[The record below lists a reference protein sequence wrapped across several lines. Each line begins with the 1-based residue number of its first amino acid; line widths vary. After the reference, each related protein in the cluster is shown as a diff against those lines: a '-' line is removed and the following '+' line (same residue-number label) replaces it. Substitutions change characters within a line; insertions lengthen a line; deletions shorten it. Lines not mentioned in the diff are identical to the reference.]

1 MAAHFAFNGIQMNDR
16 NTLLARAALASALI
30 FSLAAC
36 GGDDG
41 ATPTPPPSPPPAP
54 APAPAPTARK
64 LAADYATRK
73 AVAYSPFR
81 SGNRD
86 TETITDTEVL
96 QDLQLLKQANFGLI
110 RLFDSSDAVSKL
122 TLQVIKDNNL
132 DIKVHL
138 GAYVIAGNDTFNTAE
153 IARAIKLATD
163 YPDIVEAVSVGN
175 ETMVSWSFNKF
186 TPAQIEAFLTTVR
199 AGVTQPVTTD
209 DNWALWAGAPDDLLK
224 KVDFVALH
232 TYALLDTVSAPG
244 QWDWQQAGV
253 PTAQRAAAMM
263 DASIAKAKSDY
274 TAARSHLDS
283 LGYTT
288 MPIVI
293 GETGWKATPTGGETM
308 RAHPVNQKMYV
319 DRLATWKAS
328 TGAPLN
334 IVYFEA
340 FDEPWKGGDDGW
352 GLFDVARQARYV
364 IQPLVPQS
372 EWEAGTWTDADAL
385 YYTAPVATGPVT
397 ASRYTLYAEQTNAGE
412 ALPSSAITWDAWQDG
427 QTSTAAEDTTTGAE
441 GAKSMKITP
450 TPLVWGWG
458 MTMNMRSGSENLVN
472 FQSAGSLHFSIKT
485 TYAGKIEVGFLT
497 GTSAN
502 ASLYDVYI
510 PIASGQYGYVNDGNW
525 HDVSI
530 PISDITPH
538 GAMAFGMTDPTKAK
552 LDLTTVTNPFVINDT
567 YAITGNTAGSTTP
580 IWVDNIYWSNATS
593 GSPTALTFSS
603 GFADGNRTVEGGAY
617 GGYSGSDLDGWNCG
631 APAQCGNGGT
641 TTSTATADQTGFY
654 YYYQTL
660 TPAAGEYV
668 GIFLQAP
675 GLTTG
680 ISSSADTPGMQLADQ
695 TTMRFTF
702 GQNPEWYASTTK
714 NVGVLLTLGKSYAG
728 GCNIKLVSIFT
739 PTAQAPTA
747 YSIPLSSFSFNK
759 DCGSGLT
766 VAQALAQQPVAQI
779 DFQGD
784 GGSAKITVGSTSTGA
799 NLSVPT
805 TGTPAV
811 YPTTL
816 VVNGAVS
823 FQ

>member
-1 MAAHFAFNGIQMNDR
+1 MNDR

-36 GGDDG
+36 GGDG
-41 ATPTPPPSPPPAP
+41 ASPTPPPPP

-81 SGNRD
+81 TGNRD
-86 TETITDTEVL
+86 TETITDTQVL

-110 RLFDSSDAVSKL
+110 RLFDSSDAVAKL
-122 TLQVIKDNNL
+122 TLRVIKANNL

-138 GAYVIAGNDTFNTAE
+138 GAYVIAGNDSFNTAE
-153 IARAIKLATD
+153 IARAIKLAND

-186 TPAQIEAFLTTVR
+186 TPAQIEAFLATVH
-199 AGVTQPVTTD
+199 AGITQPVTTD
-209 DNWALWAGAPDDLLK
+209 DNWALWAAAPDDLLK
-224 KVDFVALH
+224 AVDFVALH
-232 TYALLDTVSAPG
+232 TYSLLDTVSAPG
-244 QWDWQQAGV
+244 QWDWQQANV
-253 PTAQRAAAMM
+253 PAAQRAAAMM
-263 DASIAKAKSDY
+263 DASIAKAKADY
-274 TAARSHLDS
+274 GAARSHLDG

-293 GETGWKATPTGGETM
+293 GETGWKATPSGGETM

-319 DRLATWKAS
+319 DRLATWKSS

-352 GLFDVARQARYV
+352 GLFDVARKARYV
-364 IQPLVPQS
+364 IQGLVPQS
-372 EWEAGTWTDADAL
+372 EWEAGTYSDTDAL
-385 YYTAPVATGPVT
+385 YYIPPVATGPVT
-397 ASRYTLYAEQTNAGE
+397 ANRYTLYSEQTNAGE
-412 ALPSSAITWDAWQDG
+412 ALPSSTLTWDAWQDG
-427 QTSTAAEDTTTGAE
+427 QTSTAAEDTTTKAE
-441 GAKSMKITP
+441 GTKSMKITP
-450 TPLVWGWG
+450 TPLSWGWG
-458 MTMNMRSGSENLVN
+458 MTMNFRSGSENLSN
-472 FQSAGSLHFSIKT
+472 FQGNGTLNFSIRT

-497 GTSAN
+497 GTSADS
-502 ASLYDVYI
+502 SLYDVYI
-510 PIASGQYGYVNDGNW
+510 PISSGQYGYVNDGNW

-538 GAMAFGMTDPTKAK
+538 GAMAFGMTDPNKAK
-552 LDLTTVTNPFVINDT
+552 LDLATVTNPFVINDT
-567 YAITGNTAGSTTP
+567 YAVTGNTAGATTP
-580 IWVDNIYWSNATS
+580 IWVDNIYWSNATGS
-593 GSPTALTFSS
+593 GTPTTLTFSS
-603 GFADGNRTVEGGAY
+603 GFADGGRTVEAGAY
-617 GGYSGSDLDGWNCG
+617 GGYSGSDLDGWNCDG
-631 APAQCGNGGT
+631 SPAHCGSGGT
-641 TTSTATADQTGFY
+641 TTATATADQTGFY
-654 YYYQTL
+654 YYYQQTAA
-660 TPAAGEYV
+660 PAGEYV
-668 GIFLQAP
+668 GIYLQAP

-680 ISSSADTPGMQLADQ
+680 ISTTADTPGMQLGNQ

-702 GQNPEWYASTTK
+702 GMNPEWYSSSTK
-714 NVGVLLTLGKSYAG
+714 NVGILLTLGKSYAG

-739 PTAQAPTA
+739 PTAQAATA
-747 YSIPLSSFSFNK
+747 YSIPLTSFSFNK

-766 VAQALAQQPVAQI
+766 VAQALAQQPVSQI

-805 TGTPAV
+805 SATPAV